1 MKGFDFV
8 ETVSGGADIKFAD
21 DNRVIEVGQAMY
33 AQAASSLLEAVGDGY
48 YYNGSI
54 DVDGDGL
61 YASIAAASVLAKTFR
76 DDRMK
81 LLHEEYPQY
90 GWNANKG
97 YPTRQHR
104 LAVLRYGLTP
114 HHRLTFHCAPGQLS
128 LF

>member
-54 DVDGDGL
+54 DVDGDGFYSTL
-61 YASIAAASVLAKTFR
+61 TATLIVYREAETMPEGCTVSHISDVVPVWWEFVTVVPGAVEVLNDFCFK
-76 DDRMK
+76 
-81 LLHEEYPQY
+81 
-90 GWNANKG
+90 
-97 YPTRQHR
+97 R
-104 LAVLRYGLTP
+104 LKDTVLVM
-114 HHRLTFHCAPGQLS
+114 Q
-128 LF
+128 

>member
-54 DVDGDGL
+54 DVDGDGF
-61 YASIAAASVLAKTFR
+61 SAALTATLIVYREAETMPEGCTVSHISDVVPVWWEFVTVVPGAGEVLNDFCFK
-76 DDRMK
+76 
-81 LLHEEYPQY
+81 
-90 GWNANKG
+90 
-97 YPTRQHR
+97 R
-104 LAVLRYGLTP
+104 LKDTVLVM
-114 HHRLTFHCAPGQLS
+114 Q
-128 LF
+128 

>member
-54 DVDGDGL
+54 DVDGDGFYSTL
-61 YASIAAASVLAKTFR
+61 TATMPEGCTVSHISDVVPVWWEFVTVVPGAGEVLNDFCFK
-76 DDRMK
+76 
-81 LLHEEYPQY
+81 
-90 GWNANKG
+90 
-97 YPTRQHR
+97 R
-104 LAVLRYGLTP
+104 LKDTVLVM
-114 HHRLTFHCAPGQLS
+114 Q
-128 LF
+128 

>member
-54 DVDGDGL
+54 DVDGDGFYSTL
-61 YASIAAASVLAKTFR
+61 TATLIVYREAETMPEGCTVSHISDVVPVWWEFVTVVPGAGKVLNDFCFK
-76 DDRMK
+76 
-81 LLHEEYPQY
+81 
-90 GWNANKG
+90 
-97 YPTRQHR
+97 R
-104 LAVLRYGLTP
+104 LKDTVLVM
-114 HHRLTFHCAPGQLS
+114 Q
-128 LF
+128 

>member
-54 DVDGDGL
+54 DVDGDGFYSTL
-61 YASIAAASVLAKTFR
+61 TATLIVYREAETMPEGV
-76 DDRMK
+76 
-81 LLHEEYPQY
+81 Y
-90 GWNANKG
+90 GEPYKRCG
-97 YPTRQHR
+97 PG
-104 LAVLRYGLTP
+104 VVGVRYRRAG
-114 HHRLTFHCAPGQLS
+114 RRGGVE
-128 LF
+128 

>member
-54 DVDGDGL
+54 DVDGDGFYSTL
-61 YASIAAASVLAKTFR
+61 TATLIVYREAETMPEGCTVSHISDVVPVWWEFVTVVPGAWEVLNDFCFK
-76 DDRMK
+76 
-81 LLHEEYPQY
+81 
-90 GWNANKG
+90 
-97 YPTRQHR
+97 R
-104 LAVLRYGLTP
+104 LKDTVLVM
-114 HHRLTFHCAPGQLS
+114 Q
-128 LF
+128 

>member
-54 DVDGDGL
+54 DVDGDGFYSTL
-61 YASIAAASVLAKTFR
+61 TATLIVYREAETMPEGCTVSHISDVVPVWCEFVTVVPGAGEVLNDFCFK
-76 DDRMK
+76 
-81 LLHEEYPQY
+81 
-90 GWNANKG
+90 
-97 YPTRQHR
+97 R
-104 LAVLRYGLTP
+104 LKDTVLVM
-114 HHRLTFHCAPGQLS
+114 Q
-128 LF
+128 

>member
-54 DVDGDGL
+54 DVDGDGFYSTPGMGL
-61 YASIAAASVLAKTFR
+61 QEVRMAYVINQQDLKRATELLALALR
-76 DDRMK
+76 Q
-81 LLHEEYPQY
+81 YP
-90 GWNANKG
+90 GRTNG
-97 YPTRQHR
+97 
-104 LAVLRYGLTP
+104 
-114 HHRLTFHCAPGQLS
+114 
-128 LF
+128 

>member
-54 DVDGDGL
+54 DVDGDGFYSTL
-61 YASIAAASVLAKTFR
+61 TATLIVYREAETMPEGCTVSHISDVAPVWWEFVTVVPGAGEVLNDFCFK
-76 DDRMK
+76 
-81 LLHEEYPQY
+81 
-90 GWNANKG
+90 
-97 YPTRQHR
+97 R
-104 LAVLRYGLTP
+104 LKDTVLVM
-114 HHRLTFHCAPGQLS
+114 Q
-128 LF
+128 

>member
-54 DVDGDGL
+54 DVDGDGFYSTL
-61 YASIAAASVLAKTFR
+61 TATLIVYREAETMPEGCTVSHISDVVPVWWEFVTVVPGVGEVLNDFCFK
-76 DDRMK
+76 
-81 LLHEEYPQY
+81 
-90 GWNANKG
+90 
-97 YPTRQHR
+97 R
-104 LAVLRYGLTP
+104 LKDTVLVM
-114 HHRLTFHCAPGQLS
+114 Q
-128 LF
+128 

>member
-54 DVDGDGL
+54 DVDGDGFYSTL
-61 YASIAAASVLAKTFR
+61 TATLIVYREAET
-76 DDRMK
+76 MP
-81 LLHEEYPQY
+81 E
-90 GWNANKG
+90 GWSRCG
-97 YPTRQHR
+97 GSSLPSCR
-104 LAVLRYGLTP
+104 
-114 HHRLTFHCAPGQLS
+114 APGRC
-128 LF
+128 

>member
-54 DVDGDGL
+54 DIVYREAETMPEGCTVSHISDVVPVWWEFVTVVPGAGE
-61 YASIAAASVLAKTFR
+61 VLNDFCFK
-76 DDRMK
+76 
-81 LLHEEYPQY
+81 
-90 GWNANKG
+90 
-97 YPTRQHR
+97 R
-104 LAVLRYGLTP
+104 LKDTVLVM
-114 HHRLTFHCAPGQLS
+114 Q
-128 LF
+128 

>member
-54 DVDGDGL
+54 DVDGDGFYSTL
-61 YASIAAASVLAKTFR
+61 TATLIVYREPYKRCGPGVV
-76 DDRMK
+76 
-81 LLHEEYPQY
+81 
-90 GWNANKG
+90 G
-97 YPTRQHR
+97 
-104 LAVLRYGLTP
+104 VRYRRAG
-114 HHRLTFHCAPGQLS
+114 RRGGVE
-128 LF
+128 

>member
-54 DVDGDGL
+54 DVDGDGFYSTL
-61 YASIAAASVLAKTFR
+61 TATLIVYREAETMPEGCTVSHISDVVPVWWEFVTAVPGAGEVLNDFCFK
-76 DDRMK
+76 
-81 LLHEEYPQY
+81 
-90 GWNANKG
+90 
-97 YPTRQHR
+97 R
-104 LAVLRYGLTP
+104 LKDTVLVM
-114 HHRLTFHCAPGQLS
+114 Q
-128 LF
+128 

>member
-54 DVDGDGL
+54 DVDGDGFYSTL
-61 YASIAAASVLAKTFR
+61 TATLIVYREAETMPEGGTGSHISDVVPVWGEFVTVVPGAGEVLNDFCFK
-76 DDRMK
+76 
-81 LLHEEYPQY
+81 
-90 GWNANKG
+90 
-97 YPTRQHR
+97 R
-104 LAVLRYGLTP
+104 LKDTVLVM
-114 HHRLTFHCAPGQLS
+114 Q
-128 LF
+128 